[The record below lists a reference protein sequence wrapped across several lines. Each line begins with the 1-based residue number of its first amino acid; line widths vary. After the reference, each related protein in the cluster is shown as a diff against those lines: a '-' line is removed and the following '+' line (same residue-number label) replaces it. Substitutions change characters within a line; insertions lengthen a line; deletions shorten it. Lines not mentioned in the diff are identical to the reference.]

1 MRKALTAVTGL
12 LALLATLLL
21 VVGPVWE
28 QLERRRAIRDF
39 PASGHAIDI
48 GGRQIQMDC
57 RGVGTPTVVFESG
70 LDLFGSLSWAKVQ
83 DEVAKFTRACAYSR
97 AGIIWSDDKDG
108 PHDGEGVARD
118 LHAALA
124 TAGESGPFVMT
135 GHSIGGP
142 YITTYTKLYGD
153 EVSGLVY
160 VDASHP
166 DQFERFGAALGKP
179 LEVPMLMK
187 VAKIAQGLSW
197 TGIVRL
203 GAAVLG
209 GDGPNVPREA
219 LKISSAFASKSLGP
233 FLLEWDAIP
242 ATLDAVRAFRRLG
255 ARPIAVL
262 TQMIP
267 TPEPMSNCA
276 ARSKDEESGLDGLQD
291 ETRQRVWLE
300 LQNDIASWSVRS
312 THRIVCDAGHY
323 IQFDRPDAVVAAIL
337 DVVSEVRSDSP
348 SRAPG
353 ASLH

>member
-1 MRKALTAVTGL
+1 MRKALTAVTSL
-12 LALLATLLL
+12 FAIIATLLL
-21 VVGPVWE
+21 VVGPIWE
-28 QLERRRAIRDF
+28 QLERRRAIRDV
-39 PASGHAIDI
+39 PAPGHLVDI

-70 LDLFGSLSWAKVQ
+70 LGLFGSLSWAKVQ

-124 TAGESGPFVMT
+124 AAGESGPFVLT
-135 GHSIGGP
+135 GHSMGGP
-142 YITTYTKLYGD
+142 YITTYTQLYGD

-166 DQFERFGAALGKP
+166 DQIERFEAALGKP
-179 LEVPMLMK
+179 LEAPVLVK

-197 TGIVRL
+197 TGVVHL

-209 GDGPNVPREA
+209 DVPNVPREA

-233 FLLEWDAIP
+233 VLSEMDAIP
-242 ATLDAVRAFRRLG
+242 ATFDAVRAFRRLG

-262 TQMIP
+262 TRMIP
-267 TPEPMSNCA
+267 TPEPTSNCA
-276 ARSKDEESGLDGLQD
+276 VRSKGEKLD
-291 ETRQRVWLE
+291 RVWLE

-312 THRIVCDAGHY
+312 THRIVCDAGHG

-337 DVVSEVRSDSP
+337 EVVSEVRSDSP
-348 SRAPG
+348 NRAPA